1 MANDNSLVLIRKRER
16 FDAFSVSVGP
26 IDRDN
31 GTILTTGGVEI
42 SIPAK
47 ADARIEFG
55 VQKSRAARH
64 NINALYDLVLAL
76 ERPISAK
83 PVDIAAYEAAEFPL
97 YWNAK
102 AEGVV
107 A

>member
-1 MANDNSLVLIRKRER
+1 MNRRDLLSAIKQRLLNAYGRRLRVVVLYGSEARGEARHGSDVDVLVVL
-16 FDAFSVSVGP
+16 DGP
-26 IDRDN
+26 IDY
-31 GTILTTGGVEI
+31 
-42 SIPAK
+42 AK
-47 ADARIEFG
+47 DLRT
-55 VQKSRAARH
+55 

-97 YWNAK
+97 YRNAK